1 MTSSAEKPYEHLS
14 SSEKDIFNVCGEII
28 KYKWGELHSPEL
40 LKLRERATNLFAK
53 MRNVDL
59 SEHDSYY
66 KLIAEA
72 NELRKE
78 FQEIK
83 SQPTEHKYIDSPG
96 DINNAEGIA
105 SKLVGELKSS
115 KSVNTWFEWIPA
127 DQDLNPYGDM
137 TGIYI
142 SYQGESDELE
152 LSFTETISRG
162 ESIGSSHVKEFYRVF
177 NPKNADLQQHKHE
190 GLDAFELWLTMKDL
204 SEDQVREA
212 IINFV
217 EIMRENPRTREDD
230 LG

>member
-1 MTSSAEKPYEHLS
+1 MNSAEKPYEHLS
-14 SSEKDIFNVCGEII
+14 SAEKEIFNICGEII
-28 KYKWGELHSPEL
+28 RYKWGETHSPEL
-40 LKLRERATNLFAK
+40 LKLRERATDLFAK
-53 MRNVDL
+53 MRKVDI

-72 NELRKE
+72 NELKKE
-78 FQEIK
+78 FQEIE
-83 SQPTEHKYIDSPG
+83 SRPTEHKYIESPG

-105 SKLVGELKSS
+105 DKLIGELKRS
-115 KSVNTWFEWIPA
+115 KSINTWFEWFPA

-152 LSFTETISRG
+152 LSFTETISRR
-162 ESIGSSHVKEFYRVF
+162 ESIGGSHVKEFYRVF
-177 NPKNADLQQHKHE
+177 NPKNADLQEHKHE

-204 SEDQVREA
+204 SEDQTRET

-217 EIMRENPRTREDD
+217 EIMRENPRVREDD